1 MKRTSLP
8 LLRRREFITLLGG
21 AVVTWPHT
29 AHTQQRGQVVGS
41 LCGVSASEW
50 ADRFAGFRR
59 GLSETGFVEGRN
71 VAIEYRW
78 ADGDFDRLPAMA
90 SDLVARKVTVMF
102 VSGST
107 VATQAAMA
115 ATRSIPIVFTSGI
128 DPVAAGLVASLNRPG
143 GNATGVTSFSQEIG
157 LKNVELLHELL
168 PAATKFALL
177 VNRSNPQLSQGNIQD
192 AQVAGRRLGLEIIVL
207 DASTENGIGDAF
219 AAAIQQR
226 AGALQIGADSFFNS
240 QRQQIAALALRHSLP
255 TINWDRISVAAGM
268 LMSYGADVVEE
279 YRQAGAYVG
288 RILKGEK
295 PADLPVIQPA
305 KFELVINLK
314 TAKAIGLTIPESFLL
329 RANAVI
335 E

>member
-1 MKRTSLP
+1 V
-8 LLRRREFITLLGG
+8 RRRLFITLLGG
-21 AVVTWPHT
+21 AATWPLA
-29 AHTQQRGQVVGS
+29 AHSQQPALPVVGS

-59 GLSETGFVEGRN
+59 GLTETGFVEGRN

-78 ADGDFDRLPAMA
+78 ADGQFDRLPAMA
-90 SDLVARKVTVMF
+90 ADLIARKVTVMF

-107 VATQAAMA
+107 VGTRAAMA
-115 ATRSIPIVFTSGI
+115 ATQSIPIVFTSGG

-143 GNATGVTSFSQEIG
+143 GNATGMTSFSQEVG
-157 LKNVELLHELL
+157 PKNVELLHELL
-168 PAATKFALL
+168 PAATKIALL
-177 VNRSNPQLSQGNIQD
+177 VNRSNPQLSQGDIQD
-192 AQVAGRRLGLEIIVL
+192 AQAAGGRLGLEIIVL

-219 AAAIQQR
+219 AAAVQQR
-226 AGALQIGADSFFNS
+226 AGALQIGADGFFNS
-240 QRQQIAALALRHSLP
+240 RREQIAALALRHSLP
-255 TINWDRISVAAGM
+255 TINWDRTSVASGV
-268 LMSYGADVVEE
+268 LMSYGANVVEE
-279 YRQAGAYVG
+279 YRRAGAYVG

-295 PADLPVIQPA
+295 PADLPVIRPA

-329 RANAVI
+329 RADEVV

>member
-1 MKRTSLP
+1 MN
-8 LLRRREFITLLGG
+8 RREFITLVGG
-21 AVVTWPHT
+21 VAASPL
-29 AHTQQRGQVVGS
+29 AARAQQPRGQVVGS
-41 LCGVSASEW
+41 LCGVSKSEW
-50 ADRFAGFRR
+50 ADRFAGFHR

-78 ADGDFDRLPAMA
+78 ADGHYDRLPAMA
-90 SDLVARKVTVMF
+90 ADLVASKVSVMF

-107 VATQAAMA
+107 VATHAAMA
-115 ATRSIPIVFTSGI
+115 ATQSIPIVFTSGG

-143 GNATGVTSFSQEIG
+143 GNATGMTSFSQEAG
-157 LKNVELLHELL
+157 PKNVELLHELL
-168 PAATKFALL
+168 PAATKIALL
-177 VNRSNPQLSQGNIQD
+177 VNQSNPQLSQGDIQD
-192 AQVAGRRLGLEIIVL
+192 AKVAGRRLGLEIIVL

-219 AAAIQQR
+219 ATAVQQR
-226 AGALQIGADSFFNS
+226 AGALQIGADAFFNS
-240 QRQQIAALALRHSLP
+240 QREQIAALGLRHSLP
-255 TINWDRISVAAGM
+255 TINWDRTSVASGV

-295 PADLPVIQPA
+295 PADLPVIRPA

-329 RANAVI
+329 RADAVI